1 MGPVR
6 SIEADST
13 VRQTKTFGQSECQH
27 RHFTLDSLP
36 PRMSSLLGNECPPEG
51 QVTPETLTPQS
62 SQASAARTTPCSL
75 TPPLEV
81 SLEDPFPPHASS
93 SIGNRFPPVSFKPPP
108 GLPAPPGLDM
118 PSLAGLPQDMPRK
131 AQNTSVDQVS
141 AVPNVSKST
150 PNSTREIC
158 VSEHIANGLNV
169 LSRVVDG
176 AVCTQVGWRIR
187 DPLRKFRATCGYPI
201 VSPEFAIDGGR
212 SLRLQFVAGQKWE
225 AECSKSNTKRRNNP
239 TKADQLPLYGAIQ
252 LKTLG
257 DFSLKDS
264 ARQASCSL
272 GGVQQGQLDLAERT
286 VQGVDLVT
294 DWRTHLEGDDGRD
307 IVICI
312 DFIRA

>member
-1 MGPVR
+1 MGSACQFRFASWPSHAYSGSDV
-6 SIEADST
+6 T
-13 VRQTKTFGQSECQH
+13 V
-27 RHFTLDSLP
+27 
-36 PRMSSLLGNECPPEG
+36 PRC
-51 QVTPETLTPQS
+51 
-62 SQASAARTTPCSL
+62 AS
-75 TPPLEV
+75 PPLEV
-81 SLEDPFPPHASS
+81 SLEDPLPPHASS
-93 SIGNRFPPVSFKPPP
+93 SIENMFLPVGFKPPP
-108 GLPAPPGLDM
+108 GLPAPSGWDM
-118 PSLAGLPQDMPRK
+118 PPLAGLPQDMPRT

-141 AVPNVSKST
+141 VVPKTKTQLSTGIEPDVSESAA
-150 PNSTREIC
+150 NSTRAID
-158 VSEHIANGLNV
+158 VSEHRANGLSV
-169 LSRVVDG
+169 LPRVVDG
-176 AVCTQVGWRIR
+176 AMCTQVGWRIR
-187 DPLRKFRATCGYPI
+187 DPMRKFRATCGYPI

-212 SLRLQFVAGQKWE
+212 SLRPQFVAGQKWE
-225 AECSKSNTKRRNNP
+225 AEYSKSNARRRNNP

-307 IVICI
+307 IIIVV